1 MFHQDLLLDYHKYM
15 KKNLIIITPYP
26 KTGKYSHETS
36 ALASFNKN
44 LVDILKTQYNIV
56 ILADNENKKDQAV
69 KAWEKNDFFNY
80 FKLLKVIAGYKSIQN
95 ILIQFEWGVFGNNI
109 LFIGFFP
116 VFLLILKFL
125 GKKTSV
131 VLHGVSFD
139 FKSIYGAG
147 LKTKLLNAG
156 SYVFY
161 SLVCLLSGK
170 IIVTENYFKKQ
181 LSKLLFAENK
191 VIFIPH
197 GVDTAFVKKQN
208 KYEEKINFGYFGFL
222 HPYKGPK
229 NLLNLYE
236 SIDKTKFSLNF
247 FGGASPSL
255 EKNKDYRQYLDDFK
269 QKAKELKVFV
279 SGFVKEKDL
288 SQYFNKVD
296 LVIFPYPS
304 FISSSGMLAMTFSLE
319 KPFILSQPLAGYFD
333 SPDFADALKQTDLKK
348 EDFLFDFNQKSFEY
362 RLNWAKNNLKKLA
375 DFSRIM
381 KEKRAWSRISRQY
394 SVILIRYF
402 F

>member
-1 MFHQDLLLDYHKYM
+1 MFRQDLLLDYHKYM

-26 KTGKYSHETS
+26 KTGKYSHATS

-44 LVDILKTQYNIV
+44 ITDQLKEDMNII
-56 ILADNENKKDQAV
+56 ILADNENKKDHGV
-69 KAWEKNDFFNY
+69 KAWRKNDFSNY

-109 LFIGFFP
+109 FFVGFFP

-139 FKSIYGAG
+139 FKPIYGAG

-170 IIVTENYFKKQ
+170 IVVTENYFKKQ

-197 GVDTAFVKKQN
+197 GVDTAFIKKQN
-208 KYEEKINFGYFGFL
+208 KYEKRINLGYFGFL

-229 NLLNLYE
+229 ILLKLYE
-236 SIDKTKFSLNF
+236 NIDKTKFSLNF

-255 EKNKDYRQYLDDFK
+255 EKNKDYRQYLEGFN
-269 QKAKELKVFV
+269 QKAKKLKVFV

-319 KPFILSQPLAGYFD
+319 KPFILSRPLIGYFE
-333 SPDFADALKQTDLKK
+333 SPDFAYALKQTGLNKD
-348 EDFLFDFNQKSFEY
+348 DFLFDFNRESFEN
-362 RLNWAKNNLKKLA
+362 RLNWAKNNLDKLA

-381 KEKRAWSRISRQY
+381 KEKRSWKKISK
-394 SVILIRYF
+394 RYEKLF
-402 F
+402 